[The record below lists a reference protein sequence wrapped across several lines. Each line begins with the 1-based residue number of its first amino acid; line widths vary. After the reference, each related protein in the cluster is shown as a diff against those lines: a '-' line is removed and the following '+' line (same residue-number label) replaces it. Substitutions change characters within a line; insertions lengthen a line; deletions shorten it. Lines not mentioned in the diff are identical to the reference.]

1 MKVLIVVS
9 GNSGGISPFVKEQ
22 VDSLTE
28 LGISFDYFF
37 IKGKGT
43 IGYLKN
49 FSYLN
54 YTIKN
59 NNYDLV
65 HAHYGLSGL
74 LATIQVRVP
83 VLITFHG
90 SDINLRK
97 NYIFSRLAANLSAN
111 NIFVHPNLPKKLKLF
126 SKNLNIIPCGVDT
139 KTFKPMPMNTARK
152 LLGFDTDSRYI
163 LFSSAF
169 DNPIKN
175 APLAIK
181 AAKRLKNVQLIEL
194 KDYTKKK

>member
-22 VDSLTE
+22 VNSLIE

-74 LATIQVRVP
+74 LG
-83 VLITFHG
+83 LM
-90 SDINLRK
+90 
-97 NYIFSRLAANLSAN
+97 RL
-111 NIFVHPNLPKKLKLF
+111 
-126 SKNLNIIPCGVDT
+126 DW
-139 KTFKPMPMNTARK
+139 
-152 LLGFDTDSRYI
+152 
-163 LFSSAF
+163 
-169 DNPIKN
+169 
-175 APLAIK
+175 
-181 AAKRLKNVQLIEL
+181 Q
-194 KDYTKKK
+194 